1 MSFMSF
7 NLTQLTDQLNRVKQQ
22 SKQLDRDE
30 LIRKYGTFLDSKK
43 EIVQLYLLFF
53 VFGVD
58 WNLLT
63 KEGSMGSLS
72 SMTEY
77 DPD

>member
-7 NLTQLTDQLNRVKQQ
+7 NLTQLIDQLNRVKQQ

-63 KEGSMGSLS
+63 KEGSLSSLS

>member
-1 MSFMSF
+1 MSF

-30 LIRKYGTFLDSKK
+30 LIRKYSTFLDSKK

-53 VFGVD
+53 LFGVD

-63 KEGSMGSLS
+63 KES
-72 SMTEY
+72 SMSSLTEY

>member
-63 KEGSMGSLS
+63 KEGSLS
-72 SMTEY
+72 SMTSMTEY

>member
-63 KEGSMGSLS
+63 KEGSLS

>member
-1 MSFMSF
+1 MSF

-63 KEGSMGSLS
+63 KESSLS
-72 SMTEY
+72 SMTSMTEY

>member
-1 MSFMSF
+1 MSF

-63 KEGSMGSLS
+63 KEGSLSSLS

>member
-1 MSFMSF
+1 MSF

-43 EIVQLYLLFF
+43 EIVHFLNI
-53 VFGVD
+53 GR
-58 WNLLT
+58 
-63 KEGSMGSLS
+63 K
-72 SMTEY
+72 
-77 DPD
+77 

>member
-63 KEGSMGSLS
+63 KEGSLSSLS

>member
-22 SKQLDRDE
+22 SKQLDRNE

-63 KEGSMGSLS
+63 KEGSLNYLS